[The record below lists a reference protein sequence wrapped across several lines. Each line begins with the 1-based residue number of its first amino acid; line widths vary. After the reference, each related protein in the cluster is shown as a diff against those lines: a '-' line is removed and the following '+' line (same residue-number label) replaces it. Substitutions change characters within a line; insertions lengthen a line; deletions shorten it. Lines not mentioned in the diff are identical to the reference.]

1 MYIITFIE
9 GNSWLGIVLKRK
21 IQQNQAIEEAKQ
33 QRVQR
38 AGFMGKI
45 FGWGVSEPEES
56 IQSSNKDEYNAN
68 LT

>member
-56 IQSSNKDEYNAN
+56 I
-68 LT
+68 